1 MVILGRRGLPLDCLP
16 RRGLRPFS
24 CPDRRPH
31 VSPTGTNHESGASA
45 DAGHAARQERSRRCH
60 YLSNDRRT
68 GYHDHPHP
76 TPRPLRMT
84 TRRYRRDD
92 PRMRPRG
99 RRAAT
104 RPHGSTAAAA
114 LARGAATPVQRPRIV
129 ANLQRAGIA
138 HAAKVRLVLS
148 DEQYNDVTTRRADGE
163 SWAGLA
169 RAYGMTQTTLM
180 AAYAR
185 QTAAKRQ
192 EQPQ

>member
-1 MVILGRRGLPLDCLP
+1 
-16 RRGLRPFS
+16 
-24 CPDRRPH
+24 
-31 VSPTGTNHESGASA
+31 
-45 DAGHAARQERSRRCH
+45 
-60 YLSNDRRT
+60 
-68 GYHDHPHP
+68 
-76 TPRPLRMT
+76 
-84 TRRYRRDD
+84 
-92 PRMRPRG
+92 MRPRG

-104 RPHGSTAAAA
+104 GPHGSTAAAA
-114 LARGAATPVQRPRIV
+114 LARGATTPVQRPAHR

-138 HAAKVRLVLS
+138 HADKVRLVLS

-192 EQPQ
+192 DGQQCR